1 MAKVTTELSMSLDGF
16 IAGPDDSIEHL
27 FGWYENGDVE
37 VTTAVPELTFH
48 TSAASARHIRENF
61 PKVGALI
68 SGRRLF
74 DITNGWNGT
83 HPVDAP
89 VVVVSHNVP
98 EEWIAEHPGA
108 PFTFV
113 GDVETAVSKAKEI
126 AGEKNVSVAGP
137 NVIQQVIN
145 LGLMDEITVS
155 LVPVLI
161 GEGIPFFG
169 KLVNPPVKLE
179 GPEIVEGDG
188 VTHLAYKVVKS
199 G

>member
-16 IAGPDDSIEHL
+16 IAQPDDDPGPI
-27 FGWYENGDVE
+27 FDWYNTGDVE
-37 VTTAVPELTFH
+37 IPTVLEGLTFRV
-48 TSAASARHIRENF
+48 SEASAQHIRSEF

-74 DITNGWNGT
+74 DITNGWGGR

-89 VVVVSHNVP
+89 VVVLTHRGAP
-98 EEWIAEHPGA
+98 EDWVKEHPEA

-113 GDVETAVSKAKEI
+113 GDLDTALATAKEL
-126 AGEKNVSVAGP
+126 AGDKNVSVAGP

-145 LGLMDEITVS
+145 AGQMDEIAVS

-169 KLVNPPVKLE
+169 KLVRPPVRLSTPRVLQGE
-179 GPEIVEGDG
+179 G
-188 VTHLAYKVVKS
+188 VTHLYFEVLR
-199 G
+199 

>member
-16 IAGPDDSIEHL
+16 VAQPDDNPGPIFE
-27 FGWYENGDVE
+27 WYNSGDVHIDTPMPGLSFDVSE
-37 VTTAVPELTFH
+37 
-48 TSAASARHIRENF
+48 ASARHVREGF
-61 PKVGALI
+61 AAVGALI

-74 DITNGWNGT
+74 DITNGWGGR

-89 VVVVSHNVP
+89 VVVLTNRGAP
-98 EEWIAEHPGA
+98 DEWVKEHPNA

-113 GDVETAVSKAKEI
+113 GDLDTALATAKEI
-126 AGEKNVSVAGP
+126 AGDKNVSVAGP

-145 LGLMDEITVS
+145 AGEMDEIAVS

-169 KLVNPPVKLE
+169 KLVKPPVRLE
-179 GPEIVEGDG
+179 GPRVVEGEG
-188 VTHLAYKVVKS
+188 VTHLYYTVKR
-199 G
+199 